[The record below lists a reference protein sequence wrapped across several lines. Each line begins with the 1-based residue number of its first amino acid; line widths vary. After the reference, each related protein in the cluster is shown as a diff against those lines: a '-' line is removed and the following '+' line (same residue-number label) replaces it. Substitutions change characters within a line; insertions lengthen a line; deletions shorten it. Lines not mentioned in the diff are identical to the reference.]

1 MRERWIDNGRG
12 LLSIKTDT
20 MYIHIKSRAQK
31 NYHTISSNW
40 SLFFYVKGRYG
51 YEARIYENFAG
62 TMEAALDRAETLLK
76 DIFESIQ
83 EIL

>member
-20 MYIHIKSRAQK
+20 MYIHIQSRAQK

-76 DIFESIQ
+76 DIFKSIH